1 MAAIDAV
8 LNTIDAN
15 LDASRERLFD
25 LLRIPSVST
34 DPAYSAQCLRAA
46 NWLKDQLNGLGL
58 RREVRE
64 TPGHPIVVG
73 HAKAKRKDA
82 PHVLFYG
89 HYDVQPP
96 DPLELWETEPFAPRL
111 AEGKDGKDIV
121 ARGASDDKGQL
132 MTFVEAC
139 RAFEAN
145 GGLPCNVTFLF
156 EGEEETGS
164 PSLPGFLAAH
174 KDELSAPISRSSA
187 TPACGTPSTPAITVM
202 LRGLALE
209 EVIIKGPS
217 HDLHSGMFGGPVLNP
232 IHVLAKIIA
241 DLHDIE
247 GKVTLPGFY
256 DGVPEI
262 PEEIAEQW
270 RGIDFDEAKWLSEV
284 GLTRVGGETGR
295 GIIEQIWARPTCD
308 VNGIIGGYTGT
319 GHRRRCCRRRRPR
332 NSPSASSASRTPK
345 TILESFRAFVRE
357 RLPADAKAEFISH
370 GASNASATSL
380 RLGGAQSRAPRAGRG
395 MGQGGGAR
403 RLRRLDPDRR
413 RLQARSQYGFADD
426 RLRARR
432 RPHPFAQR
440 EIFLHVVPQ
449 GSALLGARA
458 ARAGGGVIAVREA
471 IFYGHALNSRCDRHS
486 ILRQTVPNGIKM
498 GMR

>member
-1 MAAIDAV
+1 M
-8 LNTIDAN
+8 
-15 LDASRERLFD
+15 
-25 LLRIPSVST
+25 
-34 DPAYSAQCLRAA
+34 
-46 NWLKDQLNGLGL
+46 
-58 RREVRE
+58 RE

-89 HYDVQPP
+89 HYDVQPA

-111 AEGKDGKDIV
+111 TEGKDGKDIV

-174 KDELSAPISRSSA
+174 KDELSAPDLALVCDTSMWNA
-187 TPACGTPSTPAITVM
+187 STPAITVM

-256 DGVPEI
+256 ASVPEI
-262 PEEIAEQW
+262 PEDIAEQW
-270 RGIDFDEAKWLSEV
+270 RAIDFDEAKWLSEI
-284 GLTRVGGETGR
+284 GLTRVGGETGPRNHRADLGAPDLRREWNYRRLHRR
-295 GIIEQIWARPTCD
+295 GIEDGAAGAGVGEIFLSS
-308 VNGIIGGYTGT
+308 
-319 GHRRRCCRRRRPR
+319 RRQAGRRKRSSKASAASCASVCRRTPRP
-332 NSPSASSASRTPK
+332 N
-345 TILESFRAFVRE
+345 SFRMA
-357 RLPADAKAEFISH
+357 
-370 GASNASATSL
+370 L
-380 RLGGAQSRAPRAGRG
+380 RTLCNFPS
-395 MGQGGGAR
+395 
-403 RLRRLDPDRR
+403 
-413 RLQARSQYGFADD
+413 
-426 RLRARR
+426 ARR
-432 RPHPFAQR
+432 RS
-440 EIFLHVVPQ
+440 I
-449 GSALLGARA
+449 ARA
-458 ARAGGGVIAVREA
+458 ARLRKNGTRRRCSPAAAARSRSWAAFKRDLNMDSLMIGFAHDDDRIHSPNEKYSYTSFHKGTRSWARVL
-471 IFYGHALNSRCDRHS
+471 HALAAA
-486 ILRQTVPNGIKM
+486 
-498 GMR
+498 